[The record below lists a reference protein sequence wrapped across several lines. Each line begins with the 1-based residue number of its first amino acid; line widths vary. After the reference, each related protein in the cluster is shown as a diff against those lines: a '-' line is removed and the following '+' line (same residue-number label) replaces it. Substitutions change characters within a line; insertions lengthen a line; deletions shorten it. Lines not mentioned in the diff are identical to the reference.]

1 MTFACCRSGNVHY
14 EYGILVTEH
23 SFVSSYTFTRVGM
36 TASSIGYLFR
46 EVISINKE
54 LIYSHIYSVVSP
66 IDGHLIMGLM
76 GQRTTE
82 TTCPPNPCASERVD
96 GVQAEFSV
104 RMLMKPARAQR
115 FALGPK
121 LPWSNLGRLPVIV
134 NPVIGEGFC
143 RRHMPR
149 IAITDLIRDGL
160 LDQSEY
166 GKGSSTLE

>member
-1 MTFACCRSGNVHY
+1 MIGRQPSGKPVRHASAARHRFTSLPFPPYFMTFACCRSGNVHY

-82 TTCPPNPCASERVD
+82 TTCPPNPCASERVN

-121 LPWSNLGRLPVIV
+121 LPWVQPWTTPCNCKS
-134 NPVIGEGFC
+134 C
-143 RRHMPR
+143 
-149 IAITDLIRDGL
+149 DW
-160 LDQSEY
+160 
-166 GKGSSTLE
+166 